1 MFHINQG
8 KWGTGSLA
16 RNQPP
21 ATGTLEDWSLG
32 QTHPVALG
40 KVAPAAQRPAISP
53 QVSPWWR
60 WPLPSPGRVLQGW
73 RASRADPSPWRGQP
87 AMEAATY
94 VQPTVRRCWSAVP
107 LSPAP
112 SRCPHAR
119 RHARGPGCPPV
130 LGRQMVGRRGV
141 PMRPGGG
148 RVGSCFSGGPAV
160 VLPLMVVKVFGTS
173 GASTSSP
180 PSVPFCH
187 RARSRLQ
194 EGLFPL
200 LGSGT
205 AWLLHRR

>member
-1 MFHINQG
+1 MGDGVSSSKSAPSHGHSGRLVIGPNTSGGPRQG
-8 KWGTGSLA
+8 GACCPEACDKSSSVSVVEVAPPITGSRLAGVEGVTGGPISLA
-16 RNQPP
+16 RS
-21 ATGTLEDWSLG
+21 AGDG
-32 QTHPVALG
+32 GGDV
-40 KVAPAAQRPAISP
+40 R
-53 QVSPWWR
+53 
-60 WPLPSPGRVLQGW
+60 
-73 RASRADPSPWRGQP
+73 
-87 AMEAATY
+87 
-94 VQPTVRRCWSAVP
+94 QPTVRRCWSAVP